1 MTTKL
6 LLASTLSL
14 MILPFQSLPTVS
26 GPIRNTFAVAAE
38 TVIDNA
44 AAIDVAADETHFN
57 ALFQQLTVSK
67 NNLAGMASDD
77 REKDIAS
84 EANNLVF
91 LVSACHIQA
100 KDGASTDKCKSQLD
114 HARNRIMEA
123 ISKHK
128 SSGAWA
134 DGPPATS

>member
-6 LLASTLSL
+6 LLTSIFFL
-14 MILPFQSLPTVS
+14 FQTVPTTT

-38 TVIDNA
+38 TVLDNA
-44 AAIDVAADETHFN
+44 SSIDVTADETHFT
-57 ALFQQLTVSK
+57 AQFQQLKISK
-67 NNLAGMASDD
+67 DTLAGMANDD

-100 KDGASTDKCKSQLD
+100 KDGAGTGKCQSQLD
-114 HARNRIMEA
+114 RARNRIMEA
-123 ISKHK
+123 IAKHK
-128 SSGAWA
+128 SSGAWV
-134 DGPPATS
+134 DGPPATP